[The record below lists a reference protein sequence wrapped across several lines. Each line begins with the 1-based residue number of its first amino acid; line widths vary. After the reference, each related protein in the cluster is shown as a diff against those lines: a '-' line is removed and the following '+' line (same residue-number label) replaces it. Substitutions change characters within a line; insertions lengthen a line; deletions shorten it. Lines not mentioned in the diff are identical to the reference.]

1 MVLGLAVAGI
11 CAALMGFAI
20 QRGGTCLV
28 AALDELVSKR
38 RANRLIAL
46 AEASALVAC
55 GMVVAELA
63 GVLPMAP
70 HAFAVTGWTV
80 VGGIIMGLGAYVAG
94 ACVFGAVARIGNGEP
109 AYFLVPI
116 GFFLGCLAAVGLG
129 MSHLPQAT
137 EAHSVVLSQALIF
150 VGPLLAI
157 AAWRLWHTVKAARG
171 GQFAEYVWSPHVA
184 TAVIGVTFVILL
196 LVAGAWN
203 YTDYLAEAARLMT
216 SRGFDRGLLL
226 LALFG
231 GALVGGWTA
240 GRIKPVKPSWGS
252 VARCLAGGI
261 LLGLGGSLVP
271 GANDGLIMLGLP
283 LLYPHAWVAFAGMLA
298 AITLAFSL
306 QNYRAAVARKASL
319 A

>member
-1 MVLGLAVAGI
+1 MFATLAISVL

-28 AALDELVSKR
+28 AAVDELVSKR
-38 RANRLIAL
+38 QAKRLIAL

-70 HAFAVTGWTV
+70 RAFAVTGWTV
-80 VGGIIMGLGAYVAG
+80 AGGMIMGLGAYVAG

-116 GFFLGCLAAVGLG
+116 GFFAGCLASLQLGMASLPHAVG
-129 MSHLPQAT
+129 
-137 EAHSVVLSQALIF
+137 AHSLVLAQAALF
-150 VGPLLAI
+150 AGPLLVI
-157 AAWRLWHTVKAARG
+157 AAWRLWHTIGAARNR
-171 GQFAEYVWSPHVA
+171 QFTEYVWSPHVA

-203 YTDYLAEAARLMT
+203 YTDYLAEAARRMT

-231 GALVGGWTA
+231 GALAGGWTA
-240 GRIKPVKPSWGS
+240 GRIKPVKPSWVS

-283 LLYPHAWVAFAGMLA
+283 LLYPHAWIAFASMFVTIVAALMLQQA
-298 AITLAFSL
+298 TMAQRARLA
-306 QNYRAAVARKASL
+306 
-319 A
+319 

>member
-1 MVLGLAVAGI
+1 MFATLAISVL

-28 AALDELVSKR
+28 AAVDELVSKR
-38 RANRLIAL
+38 QAKRLIAL

-70 HAFAVTGWTV
+70 RAFAVTGWTV
-80 VGGIIMGLGAYVAG
+80 AGGMIMGLGAYVAG

-116 GFFLGCLAAVGLG
+116 GFFVGCLASLQLGMASLPHAVG
-129 MSHLPQAT
+129 
-137 EAHSVVLSQALIF
+137 AHSLVLAQAALF
-150 VGPLLAI
+150 AGPLLVI
-157 AAWRLWHTVKAARG
+157 AAWRLWHTIGAARNR
-171 GQFAEYVWSPHVA
+171 QFTEYVWSPHVA

-203 YTDYLAEAARLMT
+203 YTDYLAEAARRMT

-231 GALVGGWTA
+231 GALAGGWTA
-240 GRIKPVKPSWGS
+240 GRIKPVKPSWVS

-283 LLYPHAWVAFAGMLA
+283 LLYPHAWIAFASMFVTIVAALMLQQA
-298 AITLAFSL
+298 TMAQRARLA
-306 QNYRAAVARKASL
+306 
-319 A
+319 

>member
-1 MVLGLAVAGI
+1 MMVLGLAIAGL

-70 HAFAVTGWTV
+70 HSFAVTVWTV
-80 VGGIIMGLGAYVAG
+80 AGGIIMGLGAYVAG

-116 GFFLGCLAAVGLG
+116 GFFLGCLTAVGLG
-129 MSHLPQAT
+129 MSRLPHAAG
-137 EAHSVVLSQALIF
+137 AHSLVLAQAVFF
-150 VGPLLAI
+150 VGPLLLI
-157 AAWRLWHTVKAARG
+157 SAWRLWHTIGAARR

-184 TAVIGVTFVILL
+184 TAVIGVTFVTLL

-203 YTDYLAEAARLMT
+203 YTDYLAEAARRMS

-231 GALVGGWTA
+231 GALAGGWTA

-283 LLYPHAWVAFAGMLA
+283 LLYPHAWIAFASMFVTIVAALMLQQA
-298 AITLAFSL
+298 TMAQRARLA
-306 QNYRAAVARKASL
+306 
-319 A
+319 

>member
-1 MVLGLAVAGI
+1 MVLGLAISVL

-28 AALDELVSKR
+28 AAVDELVSKH
-38 RANRLIAL
+38 RASRLLAL

-55 GMVVAELA
+55 GMVVAALA
-63 GVLPMAP
+63 GALPMAP

-80 VGGIIMGLGAYVAG
+80 VGGMIMGLGAYVAG

-109 AYFLVPI
+109 AYLLVPL
-116 GFFLGCLAAVGLG
+116 GFFLGCVGAVQLG
-129 MSHLPQAT
+129 MSQLPQAT
-137 EAHSVVLSQALIF
+137 GTHSVVLGNATLF
-150 VGPLLAI
+150 AGPLLAI
-157 AAWRLWHTVKAARG
+157 AVWRLWRAIRAARR
-171 GQFAEYVWSPHVA
+171 GQLADHVWSPHVA

-203 YTDYLAEAARLMT
+203 YTDYLAEAARRMT

-231 GALVGGWTA
+231 GALIGGWTA
-240 GRIKPVKPSWGS
+240 ARIKPVKPTLSSAG
-252 VARCLAGGI
+252 RCLAGGV

-271 GANDGLIMLGLP
+271 GANDGLVLLGLP
-283 LLYPHAWVAFAGMLA
+283 LLYPHAWVAFASMLVTIVA
-298 AITLAFSL
+298 ALAL
-306 QNYRAAVARKASL
+306 QQATVARNTHL

>member
-1 MVLGLAVAGI
+1 MFATLAISAL

-28 AALDELVSKR
+28 AAVDELVSKR
-38 RANRLIAL
+38 QAKRLIAL

-70 HAFAVTGWTV
+70 RAFAVTGWTV
-80 VGGIIMGLGAYVAG
+80 AGGMIMGLGAYVAG

-116 GFFLGCLAAVGLG
+116 GFFVGCLASLQLGMASLPHAVG
-129 MSHLPQAT
+129 
-137 EAHSVVLSQALIF
+137 AHSLVLAQAALF
-150 VGPLLAI
+150 AGPLLVI
-157 AAWRLWHTVKAARG
+157 AAWRLWHTIGAARNR
-171 GQFAEYVWSPHVA
+171 QFTEYVWSPHVA

-203 YTDYLAEAARLMT
+203 YTDYLAEAARRMT

-231 GALVGGWTA
+231 GALAGGWTA
-240 GRIKPVKPSWGS
+240 GRIKPVKPSWVS

-283 LLYPHAWVAFAGMLA
+283 LLYPHAWIAFASMFVTIVAALMLQQA
-298 AITLAFSL
+298 TMAQRARLA
-306 QNYRAAVARKASL
+306 
-319 A
+319 

>member
-1 MVLGLAVAGI
+1 MMVLGLAIAGL

-80 VGGIIMGLGAYVAG
+80 AGGMIMGLGAYVAG

-109 AYFLVPI
+109 TYFLVPI

-129 MSHLPQAT
+129 MSRLPHAADTQ
-137 EAHSVVLSQALIF
+137 SLVLGQALLF
-150 VGPLLAI
+150 AGPLLVFAL
-157 AAWRLWHTVKAARG
+157 WRLWHMVSAARS

-203 YTDYLAEAARLMT
+203 YTDYLAEAARRMT

-240 GRIKPVKPSWGS
+240 GRIKPVKPSWAS
-252 VARCLAGGI
+252 AARCLAGGI
-261 LLGLGGSLVP
+261 FLGLGGSLVP

-283 LLYPHAWVAFAGMLA
+283 LLYPHAWVAFASMFVTIVAALMLQQA
-298 AITLAFSL
+298 TMAQKARLA
-306 QNYRAAVARKASL
+306 
-319 A
+319 

>member
-1 MVLGLAVAGI
+1 MFAALAISVL

-28 AALDELVSKR
+28 AAVDELVSKR
-38 RANRLIAL
+38 QAKRLIAL

-70 HAFAVTGWTV
+70 RAFAVTGWTV
-80 VGGIIMGLGAYVAG
+80 AGGMIMGLGAYVAG

-116 GFFLGCLAAVGLG
+116 GFFVGCLASLQLGMASLPHAVG
-129 MSHLPQAT
+129 
-137 EAHSVVLSQALIF
+137 AHSLVLAQAALF
-150 VGPLLAI
+150 AGPLLVI
-157 AAWRLWHTVKAARG
+157 AAWRLWHTIGAARNR
-171 GQFAEYVWSPHVA
+171 QFTEYVWSPHVA

-203 YTDYLAEAARLMT
+203 YTDYLAEAARRMT

-231 GALVGGWTA
+231 GALAGGWTA
-240 GRIKPVKPSWGS
+240 GRIKPVKPSWVS

-283 LLYPHAWVAFAGMLA
+283 LLYPHAWIAFASMFVTIVAALMLQQA
-298 AITLAFSL
+298 TMAQRARLA
-306 QNYRAAVARKASL
+306 
-319 A
+319 